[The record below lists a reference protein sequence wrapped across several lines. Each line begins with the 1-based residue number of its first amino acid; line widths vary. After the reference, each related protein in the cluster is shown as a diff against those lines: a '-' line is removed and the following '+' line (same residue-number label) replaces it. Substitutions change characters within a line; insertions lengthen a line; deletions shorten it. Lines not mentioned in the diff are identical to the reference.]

1 MNDIGLAFK
10 GLWIVIGDF
19 NVVLDQRNKKGDSL
33 IASTNNSG
41 FRNMIKVNNRM
52 DLRFMGSSINWS
64 NRRVGNININESLDR
79 AFANGE

>member
-1 MNDIGLAFK
+1 
-10 GLWIVIGDF
+10 
-19 NVVLDQRNKKGDSL
+19 
-33 IASTNNSG
+33 
-41 FRNMIKVNNRM
+41 MIKVNNRM